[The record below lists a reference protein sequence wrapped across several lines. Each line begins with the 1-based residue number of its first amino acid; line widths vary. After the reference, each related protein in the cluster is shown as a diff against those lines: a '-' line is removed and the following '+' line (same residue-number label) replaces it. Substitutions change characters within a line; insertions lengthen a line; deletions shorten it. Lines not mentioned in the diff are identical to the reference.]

1 MECLPNFVCCVS
13 AVPREDWVICFS
25 AIPRVH
31 SCLLLGILWRKR
43 LLSFSAVLKLFGDP
57 LLYVSYAKNP
67 LNICMH
73 CFKVGLQWQHL
84 IRSQLEKAWGTTR
97 FFISGSNKECSMHI
111 FSNMYSFSCCFH
123 LSVQGICLGVLNRL
137 MSKQCS
143 TLYLHKQG
151 PA

>member
-1 MECLPNFVCCVS
+1 MECLPNFVVS
-13 AVPREDWVICFS
+13 LLCHERIELS
-25 AIPRVH
+25 ASLQSQGCIH
-31 SCLLLGILWRKR
+31 AYCLAFYEGKDCY
-43 LLSFSAVLKLFGDP
+43 LSVQFWSSLEIH

-67 LNICMH
+67 LNSCMH